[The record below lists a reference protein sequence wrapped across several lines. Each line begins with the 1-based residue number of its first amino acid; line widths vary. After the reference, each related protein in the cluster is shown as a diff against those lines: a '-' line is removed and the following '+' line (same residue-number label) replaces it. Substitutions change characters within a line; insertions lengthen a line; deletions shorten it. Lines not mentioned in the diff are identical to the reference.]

1 MKGSNGIEI
10 LISGGTGCGKST
22 LLHGIGK
29 FLAEQGFKVRAEDD
43 SGAVEPRGFGSALES
58 LDERE
63 IVIRT
68 RLTA

>member
-1 MKGSNGIEI
+1 MKGSNDIEI
-10 LISGGTGCGKST
+10 LISGRAGSGKTT

-29 FLAEQGFKVRAEDD
+29 CLRDAGFKVRAEDD
-43 SGAVEPRGFGSALES
+43 SGEVEPLGFGSELGS

-68 RLTA
+68 RLTV